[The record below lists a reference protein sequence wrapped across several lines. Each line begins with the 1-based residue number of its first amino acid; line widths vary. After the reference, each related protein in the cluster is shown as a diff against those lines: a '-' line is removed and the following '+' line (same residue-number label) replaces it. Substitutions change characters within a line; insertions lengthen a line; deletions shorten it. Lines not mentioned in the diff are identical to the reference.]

1 MLYRFCALALLV
13 FIGPF
18 VAGVEGEESWQA
30 GCAKTI
36 ITPQKLIWMA
46 GYGGRDKPAEGKL
59 TELWAKALVLQ
70 DAKGHRAVLI
80 TLDLVGIARDLAV
93 PICEDLQQK
102 LGLQR
107 DQIAICTSHTHTG
120 PVVAKNLS
128 ALHYQVVDEEQ
139 RKLITDYA
147 AELRQKVVA
156 TVDQAVKNLD
166 PCQVSWGSGRADF
179 AVNRRTNREP
189 EVPEVRTAGTLQ
201 GPVDHDVPVLAI
213 HSADGQLKTV
223 VFGYA
228 CHATV
233 LGTYQWTADYPG
245 FAQTTFEELHPGC
258 QAMFF
263 AGCAGDQN
271 PLPRRTVE
279 LAQHYG
285 RRLATAVEAVVMTS
299 RMQPVTGSLQTR
311 YREID
316 LPLAPLPSRA
326 EIEQNTKST
335 NKFEVARAQLLLE
348 QIDAGKPLSPTY
360 PYPVALWQ
368 IGPDVSFVILGGEVV
383 VDYAVRL
390 KAELTGTRTWVAGY
404 SNDVMAYIP
413 SRRVLGEGGYEGAS
427 SMVYYGLPTTWAPEI
442 ENMIVS
448 TVHELVSPEKPNAS
462 LPEKAA
468 AKKE

>member
-1 MLYRFCALALLV
+1 MSLQRSCAFVLV
-13 FIGPF
+13 FVLGLF
-18 VAGVEGEESWQA
+18 VSGARGETSWQA

-36 ITPQKLIWMA
+36 ITPAELMWMA
-46 GYGGRDKPAEGKL
+46 GYGSRDTPAEGKL
-59 TELWAKALVLQ
+59 TELWTKALVLQ
-70 DAKGHRAVLI
+70 DAQGHRGVLI

-93 PICEDLQQK
+93 PICEDIEK
-102 LGLQR
+102 KYGLKR

-128 ALHYQVVDEEQ
+128 ALHYQVVDATQ

-147 AELRQKVVA
+147 ADLRQKVLA
-156 TVDQAVKNLD
+156 TVEQAMQNLA
-166 PCQVSWGSGRADF
+166 PCQVTWGSGRADF

-189 EVPEVRTAGTLQ
+189 EVPEVRTVGQLQ
-201 GPVDHDVPVLAI
+201 GPVDHDVPVLAV
-213 HSADGQLKTV
+213 HAADGQLKTV

-233 LGTYQWTADYPG
+233 LGINQWTADYPG
-245 FAQTTFEELHPGC
+245 FAQTYFEELHPGC

-271 PLPRRTVE
+271 PLPRRTID
-279 LAQHYG
+279 LAKHYG

-299 RMQPVTGSLQTR
+299 RMRPVTGSLQTS

-316 LPLAPLPSRA
+316 LPLAPLPTRE

-348 QIDAGKPLSPTY
+348 QLDAGKPLSPTY
-360 PYPVALWQ
+360 PYPVAVWQ

-383 VDYAVRL
+383 VDYAIRL

-413 SRRVLGEGGYEGAS
+413 SRRVLAEGGYEGAS
-427 SMVYYGLPTTWAPEI
+427 SMVYYGLPTVWAPEI
-442 ENMIVS
+442 ENKIVS
-448 TVHELVSPEKPNAS
+448 TVHELVTNQSPSVKQES
-462 LPEKAA
+462 GR
-468 AKKE
+468 